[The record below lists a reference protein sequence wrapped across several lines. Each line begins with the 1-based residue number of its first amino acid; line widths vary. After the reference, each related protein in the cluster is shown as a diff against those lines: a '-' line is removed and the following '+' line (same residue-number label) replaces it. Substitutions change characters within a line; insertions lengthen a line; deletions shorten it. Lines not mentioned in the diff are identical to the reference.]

1 MTPPPFTRF
10 KKPLATAA
18 ATLFVLVVVSALSA
32 CSRDEPKPT
41 AAPVSIEPVEG
52 MKYYVGGPLMKADQ
66 YGRYRISG
74 FNGEI
79 SAPTTRGLLLG
90 AKLDGNR
97 FEYRTWINGKLI
109 SRSTGFV
116 DDNGLYWYE
125 ERFTYHFN
133 GNAIAHQLLRYD
145 DDRKV
150 MLSTLEQLDPETGE
164 VVRTHETEIPYTPV
178 DDGPDDWDDDEDE
191 DDEEDEEPA
200 KSEPRGSG
208 GDAEGRLT
216 PIRPSLSWRLG

>member
-1 MTPPPFTRF
+1 MAPPLFPFF
-10 KKPLATAA
+10 KKYLATAA
-18 ATLFVLVVVSALSA
+18 ATLAVLAAFSALSA
-32 CSRDEPKPT
+32 CSRDEPKP
-41 AAPVSIEPVEG
+41 AASPVSIEPIEG

-66 YGRYRISG
+66 YGRFRISG

-90 AKLDGNR
+90 SKVDGNR

-116 DDNGLYWYE
+116 DDGGLYWYD

-133 GNAIAHQLLRYD
+133 GNPIARQSLRYD
-145 DDRKV
+145 DERKV

-164 VVRTHETEIPYTPV
+164 IVRKHETEIPYTPV
-178 DDGPDDWDDDEDE
+178 DEGDDDWDDDE
-191 DDEEDEEPA
+191 EDEEEEPTKTEPA
-200 KSEPRGSG
+200 SPG
-208 GDAEGRLT
+208 GDAEGRVT
-216 PIRPSLSWRLG
+216 PVGQTANWLV